1 MPSPIPVLQQPLSGV
16 APLRISNAHD
26 TGLRCV
32 HLSLVYSTCLFCHAD
47 LGRNE
52 VIEHFP
58 VGRRL
63 AYDAEKGRLWVVCRK
78 CERWNLT
85 PQEERWEAI
94 EDAERLYRGTRLRAS
109 TDNVGL
115 ARLREGTELVRIGAP
130 LRPEFAAWRYGD
142 QFGWRRSRQVLI
154 SGGGIAV
161 VVGVLAG
168 GAAAGVGIGGFA
180 WGISEVVQR
189 LVHGNPTAVIARVPF
204 DGTLVPVQRRALEGA
219 LLRESSVGPFALS
232 LPMPARPPLQL
243 DGEDAVRA
251 ASVLLP
257 AANRFGGSRRDVG
270 DAVRRIEGAGGPE
283 GLLDSAGRLFSTR
296 RNRSARGL
304 SWHGNRWARNAP
316 GPAFGL
322 EKVSR
327 LALEMALHEEQERRA
342 MEGELAPLR
351 RAWEEAEEIAAIAD
365 DLLLPASIGARL
377 DQLKARSTA
386 RAGAASSLPSDSGSA
401 SNS

>member
-1 MPSPIPVLQQPLSGV
+1 M
-16 APLRISNAHD
+16 
-26 TGLRCV
+26 
-32 HLSLVYSTCLFCHAD
+32 YSTCLFCHAD

-52 VIEHFP
+52 ALEHFP

-94 EDAERLYRGTRLRAS
+94 EEAEGLFRGTRLRAS
-109 TDNVGL
+109 TDNIGL
-115 ARLREGTELVRIGAP
+115 ARLREGTELVRVGAP

-142 QFGWRRSRQVLI
+142 QFGRRRTRQVLI
-154 SGGGIAV
+154 SGGGIAIF
-161 VVGVLAG
+161 VGVLAG
-168 GAAAGVGIGGFA
+168 GAAAGVGFGGFA
-180 WGISEVVQR
+180 WGISGVIQR
-189 LVHGNPTAVIARVPF
+189 LVHGNPKAVIARVPF
-204 DGTLVPVQRRALEGA
+204 DGTLVPVQRRSLAGA
-219 LLRESSVGPFALS
+219 VLHESSVGPFALS
-232 LPMPARPPLQL
+232 LPVPKRPPLQL

-257 AANRFGGSRRDVG
+257 AANRFGGSRRDVR
-270 DAVRRIEGAGGPE
+270 DAVGHIEGAGGPE
-283 GLLDSAGRLFSTR
+283 GLLDSAGRVLGTE
-296 RNRSARGL
+296 RSGSAPGLTWRGPVRA
-304 SWHGNRWARNAP
+304 SSDT

-322 EKVSR
+322 DKVSR

-342 MEGELAPLR
+342 MDGELAPLR

-365 DLLLPASIGARL
+365 DLLLPDSIGARL

-386 RAGAASSLPSDSGSA
+386 RAGAASNPPSESGSA